1 MGNNSNLMVGTG
13 AGGSDGLG
21 LNWVADFGA
30 TAPTDATTALNA
42 AFKDAGLISEEGVSL
57 SLSET
62 TKEIKAYG
70 SLLAQRTI
78 VTDQDTTFKQK
89 FLESNQYALA
99 VYHRKAIS
107 GGISPGVG
115 TGAFS
120 LTVGSFSSRYY
131 AMVWDIIDGSN
142 KIRAYA
148 PKVEVTNRD
157 DLQVGNG
164 NEISYGVELTAYQV
178 SGVAIYFYYVV
189 PSLG

>member
-1 MGNNSNLMVGTG
+1 MGNNSNLLVGTG
-13 AGGSDGLG
+13 AAGSDGLG
-21 LNWVADFGA
+21 LAWAADFGA

-42 AFKDAGLISEEGVSL
+42 SFKDTGLISEEGLSL

-62 TKEIKAYG
+62 TKKIKAYG
-70 SLLAQRTI
+70 SLLAQRT
-78 VTDQDTTFKQK
+78 VLTDQDTTFKLK
-89 FLESNQYALA
+89 FLESNQYSLA
-99 VYHRKAIS
+99 VFHRKAIA

-120 LTVGSFSSRYY
+120 VTSGSFTARYY
-131 AMVWDIIDGSN
+131 AFVFDIIDGSN
-142 KIRAYA
+142 RIRAYA

-157 DLQVGNG
+157 DVQVGNG

-178 SGVAIYFYYVV
+178 SGVAIYWYYLV

>member
-1 MGNNSNLMVGTG
+1 MGNNANLLIGTG

-21 LNWVADFGA
+21 LAWFADFGA
-30 TAPTDATTALNA
+30 TAPTDAGTALNA
-42 AFKDAGLISEEGVSL
+42 AFKDCGLISEEGLSL

-62 TKEIKAYG
+62 VKKIKAYG
-70 SLLAQRTI
+70 SLLAQRSVI
-78 VTDQDTTFKQK
+78 TDQDTTFKLK
-89 FLESNQYALA
+89 FLESNQYSLA
-99 VYHRKAIS
+99 VFHRKAIS

-120 LTVGSFSSRYY
+120 VTTGSYNERFYG
-131 AMVWDIIDGSN
+131 ATFEIVDGTN
-142 KIRAYA
+142 KIRAYC

-178 SGVAIYFYYVV
+178 SGIAIQWYYVV

>member
-1 MGNNSNLMVGTG
+1 VGNNSNLLVGTG
-13 AGGSDGLG
+13 AAGADGLG
-21 LNWVADFGA
+21 LAWFADFGA
-30 TAPTDATTALNA
+30 TAPTDAGTALNA
-42 AFKDAGLISEEGVSL
+42 AFKDTGLIAEEGLSL

-62 TKEIKAYG
+62 VKKIKAYG
-70 SLLAQRTI
+70 SLLTQRSV
-78 VTDQDTTFKQK
+78 VTDQDTTFKLK
-89 FLESNQYALA
+89 FLESNQYSLA

-120 LTVGSFSSRYY
+120 VTTGSFTSRQF
-131 AMVWDIIDGSN
+131 AMVAEIVDGTA

-157 DLQVGNG
+157 DLQIGNG

-178 SGVAIYFYYVV
+178 SGVAIYWYYVV

>member
-1 MGNNSNLMVGTG
+1 MGNNSNLLVGTS

-21 LNWVADFGA
+21 LVWFADFGA
-30 TAPTDATTALNA
+30 TAPTDAGTALNA
-42 AFKDAGLISEEGVSL
+42 AFKDAGLISEEGL
-57 SLSET
+57 SLSMAET

-78 VTDQDTTFKQK
+78 VTDQDTTFKMK
-89 FLESNQYALA
+89 FLESNQYSLA

-107 GGISPGVG
+107 GGISPGAG

-120 LTVGSFSSRYY
+120 VTTGSFTSRQY
-131 AMVWDIIDGSN
+131 AMVAEIVDGTN

-178 SGVAIYFYYVV
+178 SGVAIYWYYVV
-189 PSLG
+189 PALG